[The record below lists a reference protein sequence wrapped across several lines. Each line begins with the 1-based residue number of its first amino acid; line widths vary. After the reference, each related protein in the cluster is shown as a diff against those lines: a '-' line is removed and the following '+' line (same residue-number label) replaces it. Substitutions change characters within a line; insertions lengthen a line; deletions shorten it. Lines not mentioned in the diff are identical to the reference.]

1 MGKERGG
8 CSTSFPPYL
17 HFPDLFGG
25 LLKER
30 FCEFTTSAT
39 WGKNVSLCVAFSVI
53 ALWASLV
60 AQTIKNPPMRE
71 TRVQSLGWEDPW
83 EEERATHS
91 IILAWKIPQ
100 TEEPGGLQSLQLER
114 AGHD

>member
-1 MGKERGG
+1 MD
-8 CSTSFPPYL
+8 FPSGSVVKNLPAVQE
-17 HFPDLFGG
+17 PQ
-25 LLKER
+25 E
-30 FCEFTTSAT
+30 T
-39 WGKNVSLCVAFSVI
+39 WVLSV
-53 ALWASLV
+53 
-60 AQTIKNPPMRE
+60 
-71 TRVQSLGWEDPW
+71 GWEDPW